1 MATRKAAS
9 KKRTPVAKPAS
20 KPLDKIDR
28 LVERNRKLFAR
39 VAKQHEKFREQEARD
54 MKEMR
59 RMVRQLEAAMRE
71 LP

>member
-1 MATRKAAS
+1 MATRKTAS
-9 KKRTPVAKPAS
+9 KKPTARARPPR
-20 KPLDKIDR
+20 KPLDKIER